1 MSWIRDEDINKLIER
16 MFKQMDFNT
25 IESNDPNVR
34 SWSYGY
40 SMTIGPDGKPII
52 REWGTGLPEG
62 PQPLTQQPYIAE
74 STHEPLSQVDIDTE
88 DKTVRVI
95 VEMPGFTKES
105 IRITG
110 TENTLHLIADHETR
124 HLDTEIPIN
133 ARVDPKSAHATY
145 RNGVLDIKITLLEA
159 PKRDDVDIQIN

>member
-1 MSWIRDEDINKLIER
+1 
-16 MFKQMDFNT
+16 
-25 IESNDPNVR
+25 
-34 SWSYGY
+34 
-40 SMTIGPDGKPII
+40 
-52 REWGTGLPEG
+52 
-62 PQPLTQQPYIAE
+62 
-74 STHEPLSQVDIDTE
+74 VDIDIE
-88 DKTVRVI
+88 NKTVRVI

-159 PKRDDVDIQIN
+159 PKRDDVDIQVN